1 MSVELI
7 TSQIGTLEE
16 RIKISKQLLS
26 KIDNLSDTDTNTMKK
41 QINDCI
47 VSFEVLNFLLM
58 ERQVIETKEEE
69 LNSVLSTVEEVEVPT
84 QTVGLDGEIVEQ
96 FSVKYYRWF
105 CFNRTY
111 SVVSIRYDS
120 IIVQSIKK

>member
-7 TSQIGTLEE
+7 TAQISTLEE
-16 RIKISKQLLS
+16 RIKVSKQLLS
-26 KIDNLSDTDTNTMKK
+26 KIDNLSDTDTNAMKK

-69 LNSVLSTVEEVEVPT
+69 LNSVLNNVEVEVPT
-84 QTVGLDGEIVEQ
+84 QTVGLDGEIIEQ
-96 FSVKYYRWF
+96 FSIKYYRWF
-105 CFNRTY
+105 CFNRTN
-111 SVVSIRYDS
+111 SIVFICYDS

>member
-16 RIKISKQLLS
+16 RIKVSKQLLS

-69 LNSVLSTVEEVEVPT
+69 LNSVLNNVEVEVEVEVPT
-84 QTVGLDGEIVEQ
+84 QTVGLDGEIIE
-96 FSVKYYRWF
+96 
-105 CFNRTY
+105 
-111 SVVSIRYDS
+111 
-120 IIVQSIKK
+120 

>member
-16 RIKISKQLLS
+16 RIKVSKQLLS
-26 KIDNLSDTDTNTMKK
+26 KIDNLSDVDTNAMRK

-69 LNSVLSTVEEVEVPT
+69 LNSVLNSVEEVEVPT
-84 QTVGLDGEIVEQ
+84 QTVGLDGELSE
-96 FSVKYYRWF
+96 
-105 CFNRTY
+105 
-111 SVVSIRYDS
+111 
-120 IIVQSIKK
+120 

>member
-7 TSQIGTLEE
+7 TAQISTLEE
-16 RIKISKQLLS
+16 RIKVSKQLLS
-26 KIDNLSDTDTNTMKK
+26 KIDNLSDTDTNAMKK

-69 LNSVLSTVEEVEVPT
+69 LNSVLNTTDNIEVPT
-84 QTVGLDGEIVEQ
+84 QTVGLDGEIIE
-96 FSVKYYRWF
+96 
-105 CFNRTY
+105 
-111 SVVSIRYDS
+111 
-120 IIVQSIKK
+120 

>member
-16 RIKISKQLLS
+16 RIKVSKELLS
-26 KIDNLSDTDTNTMKK
+26 KIDNLSDADTNTMKK

-69 LNSVLSTVEEVEVPT
+69 LNSVLNTVEDVEVPT
-84 QTVGLDGEIVEQ
+84 QTVGLDGDIVE
-96 FSVKYYRWF
+96 
-105 CFNRTY
+105 
-111 SVVSIRYDS
+111 
-120 IIVQSIKK
+120 

>member
-16 RIKISKQLLS
+16 RIKVSKELLS
-26 KIDNLSDTDTNTMKK
+26 KIDNLSDADTNTIKK

-69 LNSVLSTVEEVEVPT
+69 LNSVLNSVEKVEVPT
-84 QTVGLDGEIVEQ
+84 QTVGLDGEIIE
-96 FSVKYYRWF
+96 
-105 CFNRTY
+105 
-111 SVVSIRYDS
+111 
-120 IIVQSIKK
+120 

>member
-16 RIKISKQLLS
+16 RIKVSKELLS
-26 KIDNLSDTDTNTMKK
+26 KIDNLSDADTNTMKK

-69 LNSVLSTVEEVEVPT
+69 LNSVLSNVDELEVPT
-84 QTVGLDGEIVEQ
+84 QTVGLDGEIIE
-96 FSVKYYRWF
+96 
-105 CFNRTY
+105 
-111 SVVSIRYDS
+111 
-120 IIVQSIKK
+120 

>member
-16 RIKISKQLLS
+16 RIKVSKQLLS
-26 KIDNLSDTDTNTMKK
+26 KIDNLSDTDTNIMKK

-69 LNSVLSTVEEVEVPT
+69 LNSVLSNVEEVEVPT
-84 QTVGLDGEIVEQ
+84 QTVGLDGEIVE
-96 FSVKYYRWF
+96 
-105 CFNRTY
+105 
-111 SVVSIRYDS
+111 
-120 IIVQSIKK
+120 

>member
-16 RIKISKQLLS
+16 RIKVSKELLS
-26 KIDNLSDTDTNTMKK
+26 KIDNLSDTDTNAMKK

-58 ERQVIETKEEE
+58 ERKVIETKGEE
-69 LNSVLSTVEEVEVPT
+69 LNSVLNTAEDVEVPT
-84 QTVGLDGEIVEQ
+84 QTVGLDG
-96 FSVKYYRWF
+96 
-105 CFNRTY
+105 
-111 SVVSIRYDS
+111 D
-120 IIVQSIKK
+120 IIE

>member
-7 TSQIGTLEE
+7 TSQISTLEE
-16 RIKISKQLLS
+16 RIKVSKQLLS
-26 KIDNLSDTDTNTMKK
+26 KIDNLSDVDTNTMKK

-69 LNSVLSTVEEVEVPT
+69 LNSVLNSADGVEVPT
-84 QTVGLDGEIVEQ
+84 QTVGLDG
-96 FSVKYYRWF
+96 
-105 CFNRTY
+105 
-111 SVVSIRYDS
+111 D
-120 IIVQSIKK
+120 IIE

>member
-16 RIKISKQLLS
+16 RIKVSKELLS
-26 KIDNLSDTDTNTMKK
+26 KIDNLSDADTNTMKK

-69 LNSVLSTVEEVEVPT
+69 LNSVLSNIEEVEVPT
-84 QTVGLDGEIVEQ
+84 QTVGLDG
-96 FSVKYYRWF
+96 
-105 CFNRTY
+105 
-111 SVVSIRYDS
+111 D
-120 IIVQSIKK
+120 IIG

>member
-16 RIKISKQLLS
+16 RIKVSKELLS
-26 KIDNLSDTDTNTMKK
+26 KIDNLSDADTNTMKK

-69 LNSVLSTVEEVEVPT
+69 LNSVLNSVEEVEVPT
-84 QTVGLDGEIVEQ
+84 QTVGLDGEIVE
-96 FSVKYYRWF
+96 
-105 CFNRTY
+105 
-111 SVVSIRYDS
+111 
-120 IIVQSIKK
+120 

>member
-16 RIKISKQLLS
+16 RIKVSKELLS
-26 KIDNLSDTDTNTMKK
+26 KIDNLSDADTNTMKK

-69 LNSVLSTVEEVEVPT
+69 LNSVLNSVEEVEVPT
-84 QTVGLDGEIVEQ
+84 QTVGLDG
-96 FSVKYYRWF
+96 
-105 CFNRTY
+105 
-111 SVVSIRYDS
+111 D
-120 IIVQSIKK
+120 IIE

>member
-16 RIKISKQLLS
+16 RIKVSKQLLS
-26 KIDNLSDTDTNTMKK
+26 KIDNLSDTDTNIMKK

-69 LNSVLSTVEEVEVPT
+69 LNSVLNSVEKVEVPT
-84 QTVGLDGEIVEQ
+84 QTVGLDGDIVE
-96 FSVKYYRWF
+96 
-105 CFNRTY
+105 
-111 SVVSIRYDS
+111 
-120 IIVQSIKK
+120 

>member
-16 RIKISKQLLS
+16 RIKVSKELLS
-26 KIDNLSDTDTNTMKK
+26 KIDNLSDADTNTMKK

-58 ERQVIETKEEE
+58 ARQVIETKEEE
-69 LNSVLSTVEEVEVPT
+69 LNSVLNSVEEVEVPT
-84 QTVGLDGEIVEQ
+84 QTVGLDGEIIE
-96 FSVKYYRWF
+96 
-105 CFNRTY
+105 
-111 SVVSIRYDS
+111 
-120 IIVQSIKK
+120 

>member
-7 TSQIGTLEE
+7 TAQISTLEE
-16 RIKISKQLLS
+16 RIKVSKQLLS
-26 KIDNLSDTDTNTMKK
+26 KIDNLSDTDTNAMNK

-69 LNSVLSTVEEVEVPT
+69 LNSVLNTAEDVEVPT
-84 QTVGLDGEIVEQ
+84 QTVGLDGDIVE
-96 FSVKYYRWF
+96 
-105 CFNRTY
+105 
-111 SVVSIRYDS
+111 
-120 IIVQSIKK
+120 

>member
-16 RIKISKQLLS
+16 RIKVSKELLS
-26 KIDNLSDTDTNTMKK
+26 KIDNLSDADTNTMKK

-47 VSFEVLNFLLM
+47 VIFEVLNFLLM

-69 LNSVLSTVEEVEVPT
+69 LNSVLSNVEEVEVPT
-84 QTVGLDGEIVEQ
+84 QTVGLDGEIIE
-96 FSVKYYRWF
+96 
-105 CFNRTY
+105 
-111 SVVSIRYDS
+111 
-120 IIVQSIKK
+120 

>member
-16 RIKISKQLLS
+16 RIKVSKELLS
-26 KIDNLSDTDTNTMKK
+26 KIDNLSDADTNTMKK

-69 LNSVLSTVEEVEVPT
+69 LNSVLNSVEEVEVPT
-84 QTVGLDGEIVEQ
+84 QTVGLDGDIVG
-96 FSVKYYRWF
+96 
-105 CFNRTY
+105 
-111 SVVSIRYDS
+111 
-120 IIVQSIKK
+120 

>member
-16 RIKISKQLLS
+16 RIKVSKQLLS
-26 KIDNLSDTDTNTMKK
+26 KIDNLSDTDTNAMNK

-69 LNSVLSTVEEVEVPT
+69 LNSVLNTAEDVEVPT
-84 QTVGLDGEIVEQ
+84 QTVGLDGDIVE
-96 FSVKYYRWF
+96 
-105 CFNRTY
+105 
-111 SVVSIRYDS
+111 
-120 IIVQSIKK
+120 

>member
-16 RIKISKQLLS
+16 RIKVSKELLS

-58 ERQVIETKEEE
+58 ERQLIETKEEE
-69 LNSVLSTVEEVEVPT
+69 LNSVLNSVEEVEVPT
-84 QTVGLDGEIVEQ
+84 QTVGLDGEIIE
-96 FSVKYYRWF
+96 
-105 CFNRTY
+105 
-111 SVVSIRYDS
+111 
-120 IIVQSIKK
+120 

>member
-16 RIKISKQLLS
+16 RIKVSKELLS
-26 KIDNLSDTDTNTMKK
+26 KIDNLSDTNTMKK

-69 LNSVLSTVEEVEVPT
+69 LNSVLNSVEEVEVPT
-84 QTVGLDGEIVEQ
+84 QTVGLDGEIIE
-96 FSVKYYRWF
+96 
-105 CFNRTY
+105 
-111 SVVSIRYDS
+111 
-120 IIVQSIKK
+120 

>member
-16 RIKISKQLLS
+16 RIKVSKELLS
-26 KIDNLSDTDTNTMKK
+26 KIDNLSDADTNTMKK

-69 LNSVLSTVEEVEVPT
+69 LNSVLSNVEEVEVPT
-84 QTVGLDGEIVEQ
+84 QTVGLDGEIVE
-96 FSVKYYRWF
+96 
-105 CFNRTY
+105 
-111 SVVSIRYDS
+111 
-120 IIVQSIKK
+120 

>member
-7 TSQIGTLEE
+7 TAQISTLEE
-16 RIKISKQLLS
+16 RIKVSKELLS
-26 KIDNLSDTDTNTMKK
+26 KIDNLSDADTNTMKK

-69 LNSVLSTVEEVEVPT
+69 LNSVLSNVEEVEVPT
-84 QTVGLDGEIVEQ
+84 QTVGLDGEIIE
-96 FSVKYYRWF
+96 
-105 CFNRTY
+105 
-111 SVVSIRYDS
+111 
-120 IIVQSIKK
+120 

>member
-16 RIKISKQLLS
+16 RVKVSKELLS
-26 KIDNLSDTDTNTMKK
+26 KIDNLSDADTNTMKK

-69 LNSVLSTVEEVEVPT
+69 LNSVLNSVEEVEVPT
-84 QTVGLDGEIVEQ
+84 QTVGLDGEIIE
-96 FSVKYYRWF
+96 
-105 CFNRTY
+105 
-111 SVVSIRYDS
+111 
-120 IIVQSIKK
+120 

>member
-16 RIKISKQLLS
+16 RIKVSKQLLS
-26 KIDNLSDTDTNTMKK
+26 KIDNLSDADTNTMKK

-69 LNSVLSTVEEVEVPT
+69 LNSVLNTAEDVEVPT
-84 QTVGLDGEIVEQ
+84 QTVGLDGDIVE
-96 FSVKYYRWF
+96 
-105 CFNRTY
+105 
-111 SVVSIRYDS
+111 
-120 IIVQSIKK
+120 

>member
-7 TSQIGTLEE
+7 TSQISTLEE
-16 RIKISKQLLS
+16 RIKVSKQLLS
-26 KIDNLSDTDTNTMKK
+26 KIDNLSDVDTNTMKK

-69 LNSVLSTVEEVEVPT
+69 LNSVLNSVDEVEVPT
-84 QTVGLDGEIVEQ
+84 QTVGLDG
-96 FSVKYYRWF
+96 
-105 CFNRTY
+105 
-111 SVVSIRYDS
+111 D
-120 IIVQSIKK
+120 IIE

>member
-16 RIKISKQLLS
+16 RIKVSKELLS
-26 KIDNLSDTDTNTMKK
+26 KIDNLSDADTNTMKK

-69 LNSVLSTVEEVEVPT
+69 LNSVLNSVEEVEVPT
-84 QTVGLDGEIVEQ
+84 QTVGLDGEIIE
-96 FSVKYYRWF
+96 
-105 CFNRTY
+105 
-111 SVVSIRYDS
+111 
-120 IIVQSIKK
+120 

>member
-16 RIKISKQLLS
+16 RIKVSKELLS
-26 KIDNLSDTDTNTMKK
+26 KIDNLSDADTNTMKK

-69 LNSVLSTVEEVEVPT
+69 LNSVLSNVEEVEVPT
-84 QTVGLDGEIVEQ
+84 QTVGLDGEIIE
-96 FSVKYYRWF
+96 
-105 CFNRTY
+105 
-111 SVVSIRYDS
+111 
-120 IIVQSIKK
+120 

>member
-1 MSVELI
+1 MSVDLI

-16 RIKISKQLLS
+16 RIKVSKELLS
-26 KIDNLSDTDTNTMKK
+26 KIDNLSDTDTNAMKK

-69 LNSVLSTVEEVEVPT
+69 LNSVLNTAEDVEVPT
-84 QTVGLDGEIVEQ
+84 QTVGLDGDIIEQSIVE
-96 FSVKYYRWF
+96 YYRWV
-105 CFNRTY
+105 CFNRSY
-111 SVVSIRYDS
+111 SIVSICYDS
-120 IIVQSIKK
+120 IIVQGNKR